1 MLESELSVAFSA
13 DLERALLRH
22 LIRRD
27 RQEDLV
33 FALWTPSVGVRR
45 RTAVINQVRLPEP
58 GDRQVHGNVSFN
70 AQYLE
75 RICREASAQGLGVAF
90 LHSHPAPGWQ
100 GMSPDDVAAET
111 TMSTIAQV
119 LTNLPLVGLTCGN
132 DGTWS
137 ARFWA
142 EDVRMRWCQSVRSV
156 GETLRISFNDTL
168 VAQPKFR
175 DLYRRTATVWGAENH
190 LKLARLRI
198 GIVGLG
204 SVGSFVAESLAR
216 MGLTRFTLIDFDE
229 VQAHNLDRLLGA
241 SEKDIGALKVNV
253 AARQIKLAATAASI
267 DVVTIPHSVAEEVGY
282 HGALDCDVLFSCV
295 DRPRARSILNHF
307 AYAHLIPVID
317 GGIQVRFKGG
327 TLAGADW
334 QLQTVGPGRPCLQ
347 CLGAFSPSDV
357 ETEKAGLLDDSSYLA
372 GLPTTHKAKQNEN
385 VFPFSA
391 NLASLEVFQLI
402 ALTTGAAGMTDFGAQ
417 RFRYMPGHLESDQSA
432 RCSPHCFNPSL
443 VGRADHD
450 FTLSGV
456 DLTAAAARE
465 RLMSSRSGRKVKA
478 KFQKARHRP
487 RSG

>member
-1 MLESELSVAFSA
+1 VAVSANLEQVLF
-13 DLERALLRH
+13 RH
-22 LIRRD
+22 LIRSD
-27 RQEDLV
+27 GQEDLV
-33 FALWTPSVGVRR
+33 FALWTPSVGTRR
-45 RTAVINQVRLPEP
+45 RTAALNRVRLPEA

-70 AQYLE
+70 SQYLE
-75 RICREASAQGLGVAF
+75 RVCREASAEGLGVAF

-100 GMSPDDVAAET
+100 GMSPDDIAAET

-137 ARFWA
+137 ARFWP
-142 EDVRMRWCQSVRSV
+142 EEGKMRWCQSVRSV
-156 GETLRISFNDTL
+156 GTTLRISFNDKL
-168 VAQPKFR
+168 VPQPKFR
-175 DLYRRTATVWGAENH
+175 DLFRRTATVWGAENH
-190 LKLARLRI
+190 RNLARLRI

-216 MGLTRFTLIDFDE
+216 MGLNCFTLIDFDE
-229 VQAHNLDRLLGA
+229 VQPHNLDRLLGA
-241 SEKDIGALKVNV
+241 SEKDIGALKVEV

-267 DVVTIPHSVAEEVGY
+267 EVVTIPCSIAEEEGY
-282 HGALDCDVLFSCV
+282 RGALDCDVIFSCV

-327 TLAGADW
+327 TLTGADW

-357 ETEKAGLLDDSSYLA
+357 DTEKAGLLDDPSYLA
-372 GLPTTHKAKQNEN
+372 GLPTTHHVKQNEN

-402 ALTTGAAGMTDFGAQ
+402 ALITGAAGMTDFGVQ
-417 RFRYMPGHLESDQSA
+417 RFRYMPGHLESDQGA
-432 RCSPHCFNPSL
+432 RCNPHCFNPAL

-450 FTLSGV
+450 FTLVGL
-456 DLTAAAARE
+456 DLTAAAASAR
-465 RLMSSRSGRKVKA
+465 RMSSSCGQKRKA
-478 KFQKARHRP
+478 QSQKARHRT
-487 RSG
+487 RSS